1 MGIGIDVALASSRS
15 STAGLLPT
23 RLLGAGA
30 ALAQAGLGPSG
41 PVTPDS
47 PALDVMTDL
56 TLVKAVTTSPRTRLR
71 DVERQMI
78 EAGVRMLFVVGERP
92 AVEGLITTTD
102 LYGDRPMQRVQQRGL
117 RHDELTAADVM
128 TPLADIDAIA
138 LADLRQA
145 RVAHV
150 VETMVHQG
158 RNHLLVV
165 DQPEGSTCPRVRGVL
180 SRTQIQRQLGRP
192 IEVPEIAHSFA
203 ELGRMLSS

>member
-1 MGIGIDVALASSRS
+1 MDLATAVSRS
-15 STAGLLPT
+15 PSPGLLPT

-56 TLVKAVTTSPRTRLR
+56 TLVKAVTTAARTRLR

-78 EAGVRMLFVVGERP
+78 EAGVRMLFVVGDSP
-92 AVEGLITTTD
+92 VVEGLITTTD
-102 LYGDRPMQRVQQRGL
+102 LYGGRPLQLVQQRGL
-117 RHDELTAADVM
+117 KHEELSAADVM

-150 VETMVHQG
+150 VETLVHHG

-165 DQPEGSTCPRVRGVL
+165 DQPDGAAGPRVRGVL